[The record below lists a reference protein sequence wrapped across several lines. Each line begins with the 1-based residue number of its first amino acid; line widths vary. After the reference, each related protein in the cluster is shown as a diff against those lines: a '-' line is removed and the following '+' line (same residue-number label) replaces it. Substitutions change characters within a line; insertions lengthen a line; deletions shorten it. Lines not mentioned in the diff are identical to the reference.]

1 MNFLVKEVLYLLDYN
16 DQIQE
21 VLYLSTDRR
30 TPGYA
35 YEINIKDYNT
45 GYSDLSFRMPCDI
58 INEDGEKIKNPKLQF
73 LLPLSKVRYNRT
85 IMYLGEETV
94 VIPEPDGTTK
104 VFPEENGNRMLE
116 DYTMDYVIQ
125 PLDKARQGIGVNL
138 LYTAIDYPRFSLSKK
153 KVGLTFDQSTI
164 TSQELSLYKNAPL
177 STPGSVQYIPWTEN
191 GEVITW
197 DPNAQAKTY
206 PLDDD
211 AIKKLINET
220 RFSYGILATV
230 FYWPI
235 TSSGRF
241 QGVWYEEGG
250 FITLSLYNTYEGS
263 DWEGSDYLNSIV
275 PQWGS
280 LEPVEHYL
288 SPNNACNYLRYI
300 LKDTNWSVAGDQKL
314 FIKNTKEQ
322 PWFNPGATPTGDFE
336 EGNYY
341 ITYQELGND
350 KYTISIYRYE
360 ENGWVDKTNTTF
372 EQIVNTDINDKE
384 FGTLYDIDIEQ
395 VKISRSGEASL
406 GNIEYTDARYN
417 LSVNNANCY
426 NAITSE
432 AKLFNL
438 YPVFNCL
445 ENKVSLKLNAGKD
458 YGLTYHFR
466 NSIRDTQAKAD
477 GEKVITKLYVTGGT
491 DAQGEK
497 NITIGEANRITSGI
511 APVNFVPGL
520 ESYSASTIK
529 TNMTNMEKSIYDHMN
544 GMGISTGLNM
554 NNKKFKLEFPDN
566 LFELDKSRT
575 TVNLVSFSSGKHISR
590 IYNPTGS
597 DYCYYIYLND
607 GAESYKDEK
616 KQLYK
621 FDGANITLR
630 RNLEEYYYANLG
642 TINSINT
649 SALATTTYIKYCPEL
664 PEAVVKEDNS
674 YIGSI
679 IDIMDGYLDYQL
691 TNIELNQEF
700 VLCGPNRVYT
710 IPTFETRN
718 YGVGNYYYVEDKN
731 TYYYCALEITD
742 SESIYSKINRIIVN
756 GYVFI
761 KIGIPET
768 LLYMNVNGTHEHVI
782 KDLTPLKLKDWM
794 VNNYSLRVKYDGLDL
809 VAMSTFNPNGEEY
822 IVGRSPYGTS
832 YIYNFKYLYDNGWMD
847 EEDILDIYAINREI
861 NDLNLEFYD
870 RYTQDLINI
879 KAAYNDAVNNYD
891 LYSSKADA
899 QLESLMSQYWVNPNK
914 ASDGQFSAFPGM
926 PADVNNA
933 HFDSS
938 QNKYYMDITYE
949 EPQGD
954 GTTKTL
960 EVKRVYFD
968 IFGSPSCL
976 DNYPYCTVNKITA
989 NNPETEGQYHVV
1001 AHALGW
1007 NNYYAGK
1014 LTINSEIGGYTEAQD
1029 PSKTADSY
1037 NKFVQQMKEYYY
1049 RAMKAEEQMIE
1060 TQQALENLM
1069 LEYKNW
1075 EEEIAKRE
1083 KYLQENYGDYIIEG
1097 SYSNTEQP
1105 YANLL
1110 MEDGLEASEQYATPD
1125 ITYSVGVIDSSGL
1138 MEFRYPHQMMCND
1151 VVKRLHNVGQI
1162 IPHAGDYVTIQDE
1175 PMGMYGVPG
1184 LITQIGRRIDD
1195 PYQNTIT
1202 IDTSYSDAD
1211 ELVGNIITATN
1222 TVLNNKDI
1230 YGRASII
1237 NNKGELSSTT
1247 VSNALSTGTNS
1258 INIVSSNGKVAV
1270 DDNGLTCVSPLDKN
1284 KAMRYNG
1291 IGILGSNNGGATWRE
1306 LMTQDGINANYINA
1320 GTINAGKVAITDG
1333 GHDVTVLN
1341 GDGLVIKTTPNQPYV
1356 LGSLKK
1362 DTVGI
1367 DKAFNNV
1374 TVFIG
1379 RDANGNG
1386 IGYFNGYINATKG
1399 GNIAGWTIASNALHT
1414 SNNSLYLGTSGITAA
1429 INGTNRSNLVF
1440 KAGSKFGVSSDG
1452 TLYASGASLAGDIVA
1467 SSLTLASGGSLS
1479 GINYNQLGGKPDL
1492 TVYISK
1498 DGTVGSEPKEGA
1510 TGFKVKSD
1518 GALVASNAIIY
1529 GQITA
1534 SSGKIGG
1541 WNIDSVQLQK
1551 QIGEY
1556 TFEIRSDRGTSDP
1569 ALLVYKNQG
1578 SGTGYKWYVRPD
1590 GFMYASNA
1598 EVSGTVYSSTG
1609 TIGGFTLSGTSFSGK
1624 TTNGTMTIQR
1634 GDSACVDFPANGGRL
1649 MLGSTA
1655 NNGVALTTAKTLV
1668 ISDSYSHTDT
1678 GDTNASIGIRAIH
1691 GNVRIA
1697 SNDGVRIHGS
1707 GGNLLTVSD
1716 RVYMCNL
1723 NLNGTTFTSTNSA
1736 QMWCNQNCAFK
1747 PASGFSAVVQ
1757 DQNKSNHKIKT
1768 AGGDLSSRNIKT
1780 NFEVLTPYNEQLLEE
1795 FDKVNTYHFDY
1806 LYKESSYEKE
1816 DDYGFVI
1823 DELEEQPLLS
1833 KIFLHREENL
1843 QIKDGDRL
1851 VNLEEPDDSLP
1862 SITVKRWDSESYIRG
1877 LFILTKALH
1886 NKVKELE
1893 EQLKKEKT
1901 N

>member
-125 PLDKARQGIGVNL
+125 PLDKARQGIGINL

-153 KVGLTFDQSTI
+153 KVGLTFNQSTI

-177 STPGSVQYIPWTEN
+177 STPGSVQYIPWTED

-275 PQWGS
+275 PKWGS
-280 LEPVEHYL
+280 LEPLEHYL

-300 LKDTNWSVAGDQKL
+300 LKDTNWDVAGDQKL

-322 PWFNPGATPTGDFE
+322 PWFNPGAVPEGEFE

-341 ITYQELGND
+341 ITYQDLGND

-360 ENGWVDKTNTTF
+360 EDGWVDKTNTTF

-406 GNIEYTDARYN
+406 GNIEYTDARYS
-417 LSVNNANCY
+417 LSVDGANCY

-497 NITIGEANRITSGI
+497 NITIGEANRVTSGM

-529 TNMTNMEKSIYDHMN
+529 SNMTNMEKSIYDHMN
-544 GMGISTGLNM
+544 GTGISTGLNM
-554 NNKKFKLEFPDN
+554 NNKKFKLAFPDN
-566 LFELDKSRT
+566 LFELDKNPT

-679 IDIMDGYLDYQL
+679 IDIMAGYLEYQL

-718 YGVGNYYYVEDKN
+718 YGIGNYYYVEDKD

-761 KIGIPET
+761 EIGMPET
-768 LLYMNVNGTHEHVI
+768 LLYINVNGTYEHVI
-782 KDLTPLKLKDWM
+782 KDNTPLKLKDWM
-794 VNNYSLRVKYDGLDL
+794 VNNYSLRVKYNGSELL
-809 VAMSTFNPNGEEY
+809 AVSTFNPNGEEH

-847 EEDILDIYAINREI
+847 EEDILDIYAINKEI

-914 ASDGQFSAFPGM
+914 AGDGQFSAFPGL
-926 PADVNNA
+926 PADVPTTN
-933 HFDSS
+933 FDSN

-976 DNYPYCTVNKITA
+976 DNYPYCNVNKITA

-1007 NNYYAGK
+1007 NNYYTGK
-1014 LTINSEIGGYTEAQD
+1014 LTINSEISGYTEAQD

-1037 NKFVQQMKEYYY
+1037 NKFIKQMKEYYY
-1049 RAMKAEEQMIE
+1049 RAMKAEDQMIE
-1060 TQQALENLM
+1060 TQQALEDLM
-1069 LEYKNW
+1069 VEYRAW

-1125 ITYSVGVIDSSGL
+1125 ISYTVGVIDSSGL

-1162 IPHAGDYVTIQDE
+1162 IPHAGDYVAIQDE

-1306 LMTQDGINANYINA
+1306 LLTQDGINANYINA

-1341 GDGLVIKTTPNQPYV
+1341 GDGLVIKTTPNQPYI
-1356 LGSLKK
+1356 LGSLK
-1362 DTVGI
+1362 TNTMGI
-1367 DKAFNNV
+1367 DKAFENV

-1379 RDANGNG
+1379 KDANGNG
-1386 IGYFNGYINATKG
+1386 VGYFNGYINATKG

-1440 KAGSKFGVSSDG
+1440 KAGANFGVASDG
-1452 TLYASGASLAGDIVA
+1452 TLYANGATIQGSISA
-1467 SSLTLASGGSLS
+1467 SSLTLSSSIKIGENNLVLTNTEALINAQKVRIDAHDTAIAGRVTFSDLSTSGNTTINGANITTGTISASRIDADNLKVKAANVSGTLSAASISGGNVSGGTISSSHIHLNGGTVKLCTGGRVEFSNNEGFFSMGPASGC
-1479 GINYNQLGGKPDL
+1479 
-1492 TVYISK
+1492 
-1498 DGTVGSEPKEGA
+1498 
-1510 TGFKVKSD
+1510 
-1518 GALVASNAIIY
+1518 SNA
-1529 GQITA
+1529 TA
-1534 SSGKIGG
+1534 VTHPFVS
-1541 WNIDSVQLQK
+1541 
-1551 QIGEY
+1551 
-1556 TFEIRSDRGTSDP
+1556 
-1569 ALLVYKNQG
+1569 ALNVS
-1578 SGTGYKWYVRPD
+1578 SGTGR
-1590 GFMYASNA
+1590 GIQF
-1598 EVSGTVYSSTG
+1598 
-1609 TIGGFTLSGTSFSGK
+1609 LSGSYINSPGSSQCSVVYD
-1624 TTNGTMTIQR
+1624 G
-1634 GDSACVDFPANGGRL
+1634 ANGYLNIGNGSSVGVQIVAKNSKGVNINGGS
-1649 MLGSTA
+1649 GSTWI
-1655 NNGVALTTAKTLV
+1655 NIVGTTIT
-1668 ISDSYSHTDT
+1668 
-1678 GDTNASIGIRAIH
+1678 
-1691 GNVRIA
+1691 
-1697 SNDGVRIHGS
+1697 GS
-1707 GGNLLTVSD
+1707 GGAS
-1716 RVYMCNL
+1716 
-1723 NLNGTTFTSTNSA
+1723 
-1736 QMWCNQNCAFK
+1736 MWANEHCAFK
-1747 PASGFSAVVQ
+1747 PASGKKANVQ
-1757 DQNKSNHKIKT
+1757 DTGGSNNAIKT
-1768 AGGDLSSRNIKT
+1768 TGGDLSSKNIKT
-1780 NFEVLTPYNEQLLEE
+1780 NFRNLAPFEEQILQE
-1795 FDKVNTYHFDY
+1795 FNQIGTYHFDY
-1806 LYKESSYEKE
+1806 KYKESSFEKD

-1833 KIFLHREENL
+1833 KIFLHDEETL
-1843 QIKDGDRL
+1843 QIREDNVL
-1851 VNLEEPDDSLP
+1851 VNLDEPDETLP
-1862 SITVKRWDSESYIRG
+1862 SITVKRWNSESYIRG

-1886 NKVKELE
+1886 NKIKELE

>member
-104 VFPEENGNRMLE
+104 IFPEENGNRMLE

-125 PLDKARQGIGVNL
+125 PLDKARQGIGINL

-153 KVGLTFDQSTI
+153 KVGLTFNQSTI

-177 STPGSVQYIPWTEN
+177 STPGSVQYIPWTED
-191 GEVITW
+191 GEVVTW

-275 PQWGS
+275 PKWGS
-280 LEPVEHYL
+280 LEPLEHYL

-300 LKDTNWSVAGDQKL
+300 LKDTNWDVAGDQKL
-314 FIKNTKEQ
+314 FVKNTKEQ
-322 PWFNPGATPTGDFE
+322 PWFNPGAVPEGKFE

-341 ITYQELGND
+341 ITYQDLGND

-360 ENGWVDKTNTTF
+360 EDGWVDKTNTTF

-406 GNIEYTDARYN
+406 GNIEYTDARYS
-417 LSVNNANCY
+417 LSVDGANCY

-497 NITIGEANRITSGI
+497 NITIGEANRVTSGM

-529 TNMTNMEKSIYDHMN
+529 SNMTNMEKSIYDHMN

-566 LFELDKSRT
+566 LFELDKNPT

-679 IDIMDGYLDYQL
+679 IDIMDGYLQYQL

-718 YGVGNYYYVEDKN
+718 YGVGNYYYIEDED

-761 KIGIPET
+761 KIGMPET
-768 LLYMNVNGTHEHVI
+768 VLDINVNGTYEHVI
-782 KDLTPLKLKDWM
+782 KDNTPLKLKDWM
-794 VNNYSLRVKYDGLDL
+794 VNNYSLRVKYDGSDL
-809 VAMSTFNPNGEEY
+809 LAVSAFDPNGEEY

-914 ASDGQFSAFPGM
+914 AKDGQFSAFPGM
-926 PADVNNA
+926 PADVDSA
-933 HFDSS
+933 HFDSN

-976 DNYPYCTVNKITA
+976 DNYPYCNVNKITA

-1001 AHALGW
+1001 ANALGW
-1007 NNYYAGK
+1007 NNYYTGK

-1037 NKFVQQMKEYYY
+1037 NKFVKQMKEYYY
-1049 RAMKAEEQMIE
+1049 RAMKAEDQMIA
-1060 TQQALENLM
+1060 TQQALDDLM
-1069 LEYKNW
+1069 VEYRAW

-1083 KYLQENYGDYIIEG
+1083 KYLQKNYGDYIIEG

-1125 ITYSVGVIDSSGL
+1125 ISYTVGVIDSSGL

-1162 IPHAGDYVTIQDE
+1162 IPHAGDYVAIQDE

-1222 TVLNNKDI
+1222 TVLNNRDI

-1306 LMTQDGINANYINA
+1306 LLTQDGINANYINA

-1356 LGSLKK
+1356 LGSLKT
-1362 DTVGI
+1362 DTIGI

-1374 TVFIG
+1374 TVFVG

-1399 GNIAGWTIASNALHT
+1399 GNIAGWTIASNKLYSGSNGTYTGISSDGNYAFWAGNATASSAPFWVKANGEAHFTNVVVDGNSSISGSNIQNGTIGNDKIAANTIT
-1414 SNNSLYLGTSGITAA
+1414 SAKIANGTITATQLADRTITGVKIGKNVIAAEHIVANSITAGQIASGAITADEIAAGAITAA
-1429 INGTNRSNLVF
+1429 
-1440 KAGSKFGVSSDG
+1440 KVSSDII
-1452 TLYASGASLAGDIVA
+1452 TTTNFSAQS
-1467 SSLTLASGGSLS
+1467 
-1479 GINYNQLGGKPDL
+1479 INADK
-1492 TVYISK
+1492 
-1498 DGTVGSEPKEGA
+1498 
-1510 TGFKVKSD
+1510 
-1518 GALVASNAIIY
+1518 
-1529 GQITA
+1529 ITA
-1534 SSGKIGG
+1534 GTITAAAINLGSGKFQVTTGG
-1541 WNIDSVQLQK
+1541 AV
-1551 QIGEY
+1551 
-1556 TFEIRSDRGTSDP
+1556 TSTS
-1569 ALLVYKNQG
+1569 G
-1578 SGTGYKWYVRPD
+1578 S
-1590 GFMYASNA
+1590 
-1598 EVSGTVYSSTG
+1598 
-1609 TIGGFTLSGTSFSGK
+1609 IGGFTIGSVSLSGS

-1634 GDSACVDFPANGGRL
+1634 GSSACIDFPANGGRL

-1655 NNGVALTTAKTLV
+1655 TNGVALTTANKLV
-1668 ISDSYSHTDT
+1668 ISDSYSHTDP
-1678 GDTNASIGIRAIH
+1678 GDTNATIGIRAIN

-1697 SNDGVRIHGS
+1697 SNTGVRIHGS

-1716 RVYMCNL
+1716 KVYMCNL
-1723 NLNGTTFTSTNSA
+1723 NLNGTTFTSTNGG
-1736 QMWCNQNCAFK
+1736 QMWANMNCAFK
-1747 PASGFSAVVQ
+1747 PASGYHAMVQ
-1757 DQNKSNHKIKT
+1757 DTSGSNHKIKT

-1780 NFEVLTPYNEQLLEE
+1780 NFETLTPYNEQLLEE
-1795 FDKVNTYHFDY
+1795 FDKINTYHYDY
-1806 LYKESSYEKE
+1806 LYKESSFEKE

-1833 KIFLHREENL
+1833 KIFLHREEKL
-1843 QIKDGDRL
+1843 QIKDGDTL
-1851 VNLEEPDDSLP
+1851 VSLEEPDDSLP

-1886 NKVKELE
+1886 NKIKELE